1 VKLVAIGNTQ
11 LSPTQVVLAFIAR
24 LGAHGQTLLVQKGAR
39 PSSKSRW
46 LTPSHSNPISTQTD
60 AKYGALGR
68 GVGAVSK
75 GKSIYKSSSANPV
88 TRMCKDGNATAK
100 QRKTMETSTG
110 ELIAKLTNLSH
121 NLALELRFKES
132 SLVLEAVGALHTLPN
147 IAETIRNSWHPSM
160 NDSGPSKGLSYISSA
175 QLVDADE

>member
-1 VKLVAIGNTQ
+1 MARWALGLGLPKRAKAPAKVHLPIPSQGCAKMETQ
-11 LSPTQVVLAFIAR
+11 LLN
-24 LGAHGQTLLVQKGAR
+24 KG
-39 PSSKSRW
+39 
-46 LTPSHSNPISTQTD
+46 
-60 AKYGALGR
+60 
-68 GVGAVSK
+68 
-75 GKSIYKSSSANPV
+75 
-88 TRMCKDGNATAK
+88 
-100 QRKTMETSTG
+100 KTMETSTG

>member
-1 VKLVAIGNTQ
+1 
-11 LSPTQVVLAFIAR
+11 
-24 LGAHGQTLLVQKGAR
+24 VQKGAR
-39 PSSKSRW
+39 PLSKSRS
-46 LTPSHSNPISTQTD
+46 LTQLPLKATSILTD
-60 AKYGALGR
+60 AKYGASGLGA
-68 GVGAVSK
+68 GAVSK
-75 GKSIYKSSSANPV
+75 GKSTYKSSSANPV

-132 SLVLEAVGALHTLPN
+132 SLVLEAVGALHMLPN